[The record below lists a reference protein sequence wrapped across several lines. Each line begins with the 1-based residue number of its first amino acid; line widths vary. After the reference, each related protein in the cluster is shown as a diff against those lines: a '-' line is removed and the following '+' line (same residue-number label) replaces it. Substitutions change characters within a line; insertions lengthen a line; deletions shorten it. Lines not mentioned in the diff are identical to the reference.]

1 MSIEGTVTGDREVIR
16 NFGRIEPAVH
26 AELVKATG
34 RITLKL
40 MRESVQNKLSGQVL
54 KRRTG
59 TLARSVTQ
67 SPRTFE
73 VGRTIVGTVGVNDIS
88 GPGGRAPVKYGRM
101 HEYGFAGDVPVKAHL
116 RLVKQAFGKPLKYP
130 VYASVRA
137 HSAKVNMPKR
147 SFLRSALKDL
157 VDAGVIDAEYNQA
170 TATGVKVAIK

>member
-1 MSIEGTVTGDREVIR
+1 MSIEGTVLGDREVIA
-16 NFGRIEPAVH
+16 NLGRIEPAVR

-40 MRESVQNKLSGQVL
+40 MRQSVQNKLSGQVL

-73 VGRTIVGTVGVNDIS
+73 VGHTIVGTVGVTDIS

-101 HEYGFAGDVPVKAHL
+101 HEYGFAGDVPVKEHL
-116 RLVKQAFGKPLKYP
+116 RMVKQAFGKALKSP
-130 VYASVRA
+130 VASTVKA
-137 HSAKVNMPKR
+137 HARKVNMPVR

-157 VDAGVIDAEYNQA
+157 VEAGVIDAEYTKA
-170 TATGVKVAIK
+170 VAAGVKVAAK

>member
-1 MSIEGTVTGDREVIR
+1 MSIDGTVIGDREVIR
-16 NFGRIEPAVH
+16 TFKRIEPGVR

-40 MRESVQNKLSGQVL
+40 MRQSVQNKLSGQVL

-73 VGRTIVGTVGVNDIS
+73 VGHTIVGTVGVTDIS

-101 HEYGFAGDVPVKAHL
+101 HEYGFAGEVPVKEHL
-116 RLVKQAFGKPLKYP
+116 RLVKQAFGKPLKSP
-130 VYASVRA
+130 VQSTVKA
-137 HSAKVNMPKR
+137 HTRKVDMPER

-157 VDAGVIDAEYNQA
+157 VAAGVIEAEYTQA
-170 TATGVKVAIK
+170 VAAGVKVAVK